1 MRAFEKKLDEEGIDI
16 DDDDEPLEGV
26 PENVEM
32 GTGTEEAAIGDHGE
46 IAVDGKTEGGVVDG
60 VGKAMET
67 LGFAGRGKEQ
77 TEGGKR
83 KRKGKDGLVDV

>member
-1 MRAFEKKLDEEGIDI
+1 MRAFEKKLEDEGIDI
-16 DDDDEPLEGV
+16 DDDDEPLDGV
-26 PENVEM
+26 PEEVEM

-46 IAVDGKTEGGVVDG
+46 IEEVNGKPDGIA
-60 VGKAMET
+60 KAMET
-67 LGFAGRGKEQ
+67 LGFAGHGKEQ